1 MPQPYNQ
8 AVITDKGMNLLTRA
22 QAGEVKIEFTRVA
35 IGAGTYEPEEKQPDA
50 LKGQE
55 SLKEEKNSYAI
66 SGIEV
71 SDNHS
76 VRIKVLITNQDPATK
91 EVLVSS
97 GYYINE
103 IGLYAKEK
111 DGLDDTE
118 VLYSMAVTSGEKG
131 DFMPPYNG
139 HSPTQII
146 QEYYATVSNS
156 SEVTVQCNMGATAL
170 ADDLFQVAENVKE
183 IQAPEFIQAEERE
196 NIESKDSLP
205 TIFGKIKKFFADLK
219 QVAFTGSYN
228 DLSNKPTIPAA
239 VRVKGN
245 AETTY
250 HTGDVNITPANIGLG
265 NVDDTADSAKNVN
278 AAIMLKGWPDARNV
292 ATTPNDY
299 NSTFKCVGIKTPSAC
314 GLSDGSTYY
323 TLFGVRGYGDS
334 TGGQALE
341 IAVSGNN
348 GKLYFRMGAT
358 TTWGSWKTFADLT
371 STVSSANT
379 LANARTIFGRNFNG
393 SGNVAGQGLFY
404 GTYMAAASSRYNN
417 SGLQIR
423 ENGQVGNS
431 QSDIAYAPAIGFHWQ
446 GKMAGTFAMDSTG
459 TFHLFKQDGVT
470 PANLEATVTK
480 AKSAVKADSATRTE
494 NEFISEGKQLT
505 LQSSGIWYRLGHFAS
520 TGSAHAEFKVYS
532 SQGSGISICYKFVIG
547 GTCRLKEGWEIEK
560 LYNSK
565 DGSSSF
571 TLDAVRVIAMEETN
585 SSNIYVEVRMRD
597 TGAISGLNTW
607 WYEMEQPKCIQKTWV
622 DDAFGINAS
631 IPSVSYK
638 SHITHL

>member
-1 MPQPYNQ
+1 M
-8 AVITDKGMNLLTRA
+8 AS
-22 QAGEVKIEFTRVA
+22 
-35 IGAGTYEPEEKQPDA
+35 GTQNYGYPKPEEEDFYDVGDFNRAMDMIDKDMKSANDA
-50 LKGQE
+50 TSE
-55 SLKEEKNSYAI
+55 
-66 SGIEV
+66 
-71 SDNHS
+71 
-76 VRIKVLITNQDPATK
+76 
-91 EVLVSS
+91 
-97 GYYINE
+97 INE
-103 IGLYAKEK
+103 QI
-111 DGLDDTE
+111 
-118 VLYSMAVTSGEKG
+118 S
-131 DFMPPYNG
+131 DF
-139 HSPTQII
+139 
-146 QEYYATVSNS
+146 E
-156 SEVTVQCNMGATAL
+156 
-170 ADDLFQVAENVKE
+170 
-183 IQAPEFIQAEERE
+183 QAEERE
-196 NIESKDSLP
+196 NINPGDSLRVM
-205 TIFGKIKKFFADLK
+205 FGKIKKFFADLK

-228 DLSNKPTIPAA
+228 DLKDKPTIPAA

-245 AETTY
+245 AEKEY
-250 HTGDVNITPANIGLG
+250 HTGDVNITPAKIGLG
-265 NVDDTADSAKNVN
+265 NVDNTADSAKNVN
-278 AAIMLKGWPDARNV
+278 AAIMLKGWADARNV

-299 NSTFKCVGIKTPSAC
+299 NGAFKCVGIKTPSAC
-314 GLSDGSTYY
+314 GLSDGSNYY

-334 TGGQALE
+334 TGGHALE

-348 GKLYFRMGAT
+348 GKLYFRTGAT

-379 LANARTIFGRNFNG
+379 LANARTIFGKNFNG

-404 GTYMAAASSRYNN
+404 GTYMATASSRYNN

-446 GKMAGTFAMDSTG
+446 GKMAGTFVMDSTG
-459 TFHLFKQDGVT
+459 IFHLFKQDGVT

-480 AKSAVKADSATRTE
+480 ATSAVKADSATRTE
-494 NEFISEGKQLT
+494 NEFISAGKQLT
-505 LQSSGIWYRLGHFAS
+505 LQSSGIWYRLGHFAYA
-520 TGSAHAEFKVYS
+520 GSAHAEFKVYS

-547 GTCRLKEGWEIEK
+547 GTCHLKEGWEIEK

-571 TLDAVRVIAMEETN
+571 MLDAVRVIAMEETN

-622 DDAFGINAS
+622 DDAFEINAS